1 MFALVPVW
9 ESVSVAVTVWTVPAV
24 VLVVNDT
31 VAVPLALVV
40 LVGELKDPPF
50 VLLQVTT
57 LPVVWTGLP
66 PESANCAVIV
76 TDVPATGLKLLD
88 ATTYFEAAPELKV
101 AVTVKLLLFMLNW
114 HVVLVVVQVPA
125 VMLLAPLD
133 PVGTFQP
140 PNVAGAVGV
149 SVRVTVALF
158 AKPLSEQVPEDAPEV
173 LVQLILPGLLVTEPV
188 PVPAKATVKV
198 LLSVNVVCAWE
209 TAPTAVRVK

>member
-57 LPVVWTGLP
+57 LPAVWTGLP

-76 TDVPATGLKLLD
+76 TDVPATGLKLFD
-88 ATTYFEAAPELKV
+88 VTTYFEAAPGLN
-101 AVTVKLLLFMLNW
+101 ANVTVRALLSSVNVQVTLP
-114 HVVLVVVQVPA
+114 VVQVPE
-125 VMLLAPLD
+125 
-133 PVGTFQP
+133 
-140 PNVAGAVGV
+140 
-149 SVRVTVALF
+149 VTV
-158 AKPLSEQVPEDAPEV
+158 
-173 LVQLILPGLLVTEPV
+173 
-188 PVPAKATVKV
+188 
-198 LLSVNVVCAWE
+198 
-209 TAPTAVRVK
+209 